1 MSKQLSDDLF
11 IPLSIQRD
19 NDSQSKYAAL
29 YEHIKDAIF
38 SNRLK
43 PNEKLPSSRYLSKQM
58 GISRNSV
65 LTAYELLQAEGF
77 LETRNGAG
85 TYVAEI
91 VDLKWLSGNTAD
103 SLSVHEAV
111 SVSDLGQRI
120 QAFQNSGSQDISSQ
134 EIDSQNKGSQKTAPN
149 HPTTTP
155 HLDDLFLPAQPAIE
169 CFPTKEWQ
177 VAMSRGLRD
186 RRGYSEQPGMG
197 VNLLREQVCN
207 YLLLT
212 RGVKCHP
219 DQLMITSGSQQA
231 LAIALNLL
239 VNADESVLLEDIG
252 FKGIDGILAG
262 VGAKPILV
270 PTDEEGICFDPDNEA
285 WQQSRTLIITPS
297 RSFPLGHTLSLTRRL
312 AILEWV
318 YAVQGWIIEDDYD
331 SEFIFDGHSIA
342 ALHGLD
348 TQGRVIYTGTFSRSM
363 FPGIRLGYMV
373 LPEPLITLFKKY
385 KHFVDGGLSS
395 QQQMA
400 MANFM
405 LDGTYGR
412 HLRRMRKLYKTKKAE
427 LDTLMHAALPRLSL
441 VPSKGGMHSVYR
453 LPDAS
458 FCDREICQNAND
470 IGLGI
475 RALSSYDRS
484 LTSDNPSCSG
494 LILGYAGAKINEM
507 HVGVQHLQNIIES
520 IGQKSK

>member
-1 MSKQLSDDLF
+1 VSKQLSDDLF
-11 IPLSIQRD
+11 IPLNIQRD

-65 LTAYELLQAEGF
+65 LAAYELLQAEGF
-77 LETRNGAG
+77 IETRNGAG

-91 VDLKWLSGNTAD
+91 IDLKRLQGKATD
-103 SLSVHEAV
+103 SHSTHETV

-120 QAFQNSGSQDISSQ
+120 QAFQNIDTQNSGSQDT
-134 EIDSQNKGSQKTAPN
+134 DCQKVASKT
-149 HPTTTP
+149 HPATP
-155 HLDDLFLPAQPAIE
+155 ILHNLFLPGQPAIE
-169 CFPTKEWQ
+169 CFPIKEWQ
-177 VAMSRGLRD
+177 AAMCRGLRD

-197 VNLLREQVCN
+197 VSLLREQVCN

-231 LAIALNLL
+231 LSIVLSLL
-239 VNADESVLLEDIG
+239 VNADDSVLLEDTG

-262 VGAKPILV
+262 VGAKSIIV
-270 PTDEEGICFDPDNEA
+270 PTDEEGICFNTDNEA
-285 WQQSRTLIITPS
+285 WQQGRTLIITPS

-373 LPEPLITLFKKY
+373 LPEPLVTLFKKY

-412 HLRRMRKLYKTKKAE
+412 HLRRMRKLYKTKKTE

-453 LPDAS
+453 LPDES
-458 FCDREICQNAND
+458 FCDRDICQNAND

-484 LTSDNPSCSG
+484 LTSYNPSCSG
-494 LILGYAGAKINEM
+494 LILGYAGAKVNEIPA
-507 HVGVQHLQNIIES
+507 GVQQLQNIIDVDRAK
-520 IGQKSK
+520 G